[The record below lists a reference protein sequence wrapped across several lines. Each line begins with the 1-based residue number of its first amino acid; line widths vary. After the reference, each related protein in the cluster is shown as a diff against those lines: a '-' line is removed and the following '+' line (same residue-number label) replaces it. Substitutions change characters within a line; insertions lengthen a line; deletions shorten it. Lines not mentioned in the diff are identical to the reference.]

1 MADGGAALAIAAAI
15 ASAASAAP
23 AGAAGAEVEALVK
36 KVYGTPQAIVEKAV
50 VAAKG
55 K

>member
-1 MADGGAALAIAAAI
+1 VADAAKVGVGAD
-15 ASAASAAP
+15 P
-23 AGAAGAEVEALVK
+23 MTGEEVEALVK
-36 KVYGTPQAIVEKAV
+36 KVYATPQAIVEKAG